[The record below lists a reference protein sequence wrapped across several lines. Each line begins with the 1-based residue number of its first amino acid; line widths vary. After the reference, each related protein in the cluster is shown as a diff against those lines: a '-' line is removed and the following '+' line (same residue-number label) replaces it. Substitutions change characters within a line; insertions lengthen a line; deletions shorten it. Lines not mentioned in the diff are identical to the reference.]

1 MANLMPV
8 DHDSASRSSHDSL
21 EEWFERNT
29 FRLAEQPDLGKLRA
43 LKAEQGL
50 RVAIV
55 LPTKSVVATLPTL
68 ITEIRALMAPEVGL
82 VDDFVVVDADS
93 KDGTVEVA
101 AEHGVTLLQ
110 ESGLLP
116 EFGPARGKGDALW
129 RGASAVREA
138 DILVFL
144 DSDTENFSRDFVVGL
159 LWPMLVRPEIAFIKG
174 AFARPFTVGQVRT
187 PSGGGRV
194 TELLVRPLLNAFF
207 PELSGFVQPLAGEFA
222 VRRECFESIRVMTG
236 YAVEIGMLIDVWAE
250 YGLDSMAQVHLGS
263 RLNRHQSVEALS
275 VMSHEVGTGLLVRA
289 HEYGRMSTST
299 VNLTLRPHTLP
310 RTEFTAEVAG
320 LTEWTL
326 DVRER
331 PRLGTVLA
339 ELVDAGV
346 QPEAGAQSA

>member
-8 DHDSASRSSHDSL
+8 GQDSASRARQDTL
-21 EEWFERNT
+21 QNWFERNT
-29 FRLAEQPDLGKLRA
+29 FQLAEQPDPGKLRA
-43 LKAEQGL
+43 LKDEQGQ
-50 RVAIV
+50 RVAVV

-68 ITEIRALMAPEVGL
+68 ISEIRALMAPGVGL
-82 VDDFVVVDADS
+82 VDDFIVVDADS

-101 AEHGVTLLQ
+101 AEHGVTLHQ
-110 ESGLLP
+110 ESSLLT

-129 RGASAVREA
+129 RGSAVMRDA

-159 LWPMLVRPEIAFIKG
+159 LWPLLARPEISFIKG
-174 AFARPFTVGQVRT
+174 AFARPFTVGSVRT

-222 VRRECFESIRVMTG
+222 VRRECFDAIRVMTG
-236 YAVEIGMLIDVWAE
+236 YAVEIGMLIDIWAE
-250 YGLDSMAQVHLGS
+250 FGLDSMAQVHLGS
-263 RLNRHQSVEALS
+263 RVNRHQSVEALS
-275 VMSHEVGTGLLVRA
+275 VMSHEVSTGLLVRA
-289 HEYGRMSTST
+289 REYGRMSTST

-310 RTEFTAEVAG
+310 RTEFTAEAAG

-331 PRLGTVLA
+331 PRLLDVLD
-339 ELVDAGV
+339 ELTLVGEQADSS
-346 QPEAGAQSA
+346 AQSA

>member
-1 MANLMPV
+1 MPV
-8 DHDSASRSSHDSL
+8 EHDSASRARADALAS
-21 EEWFERNT
+21 WFAQNT
-29 FRLAEQPDLGKLRA
+29 FQLADRPDLALLRA
-43 LKAEQGL
+43 LKDEQAQ

-68 ITEIRALMAPEVGL
+68 ITEIRALMAPDVGL
-82 VDDFVVVDADS
+82 VDDFVVIDADS
-93 KDGTVEVA
+93 QDGTVAVA
-101 AEHGVTLLQ
+101 AERGVTLHQ
-110 ESGLLP
+110 ESTLLA
-116 EFGPARGKGDALW
+116 EFGRARGKGDALW
-129 RGASAVREA
+129 RGSSTVRDA

-174 AFARPFTVGQVRT
+174 AFARPFTVGEIRT

-222 VRRECFESIRVMTG
+222 VRRECLDAIRVMTG
-236 YAVEIGMLIDVWAE
+236 YAVEIGMLIDIWAE
-250 YGLDSMAQVHLGS
+250 FGLDSMAQVHLGS
-263 RLNRHQSVEALS
+263 RVNRHQSVEALS
-275 VMSHEVGTGLLVRA
+275 VMSHEVSTGLLVRA

-310 RTEFTAEVAG
+310 RTEFTAEMAG

-331 PRLGTVLA
+331 PRMADLFGDPSVGR
-339 ELVDAGV
+339 E
-346 QPEAGAQSA
+346 EADSVSA